1 MRLKAS
7 LILVL
12 LVLALLGSLASG
24 QVPQAPKL
32 TEYAMLRMLPPGRLD
47 ALIGGVPD
55 KDGMTGGNSANGG
68 WLEAGGQR
76 GACRQVIAAVVAGDL
91 ARADDAWR
99 GIDVA
104 FAHQLPDGGFEATMR
119 ANGASAKPFPAAV
132 ETAFF
137 FLQELGRAVLVIQ
150 ESPHEAHFHQR
161 IEALKP
167 KMRRACA
174 FTLSGYDTI
183 IAGST
188 KAVNRIF
195 IAAKAF
201 GLCGTVLND
210 PQLIDAS
217 HRLVRHALTRRDADG
232 VFIEM
237 GGRDSSYNVVSILMG
252 EILALH
258 VPMPELAG
266 AFAKAEAWEL
276 TRILPSG
283 DIDVTGNTRT
293 GVNKE
298 FSYTGEPKHVNT
310 GEIVQALSFYGLIYG
325 DKQALD
331 AADRVFAAMNRP
343 RKSGHPG

>member
-7 LILVL
+7 LAVLL

-24 QVPQAPKL
+24 EGTRATPL
-32 TEYAMLRMLPPGRLD
+32 TEYEMLRLLPPGRLD

-55 KDGMTGGNSANGG
+55 SQGLTGGNSGNGG

-91 ARADDAWR
+91 ARADNAWR
-99 GIDVA
+99 GIDTA
-104 FAHQLPDGGFEATMR
+104 FAHQLPSGGFEATMR
-119 ANGASAKPFPAAV
+119 ANGESAKPFPAAV

-137 FLQELGRAVLVIQ
+137 FLQELGRAILVIQ
-150 ESPHEAHFHQR
+150 ESPYEAHFHDR
-161 IEALKP
+161 IVAVKP
-167 KMRRACA
+167 KMRLACA
-174 FTLSGYDTI
+174 FILSGYDTI

-201 GLCGTVLND
+201 GLCGKVLDD
-210 PQLIDAS
+210 PELIATS
-217 HRLVRHALTRRDADG
+217 HRLVRHALTRRDTDG

-258 VPMPELAG
+258 VPMPELDG
-266 AFAKAEAWEL
+266 AFEKAEAWEL

-283 DIDVTGNTRT
+283 EIDVSANTRT

-310 GEIVQALSFYGLIYG
+310 GEIVQALEFYGLIHG
-325 DKQALD
+325 DTQALA

-343 RKSGHPG
+343 RAEAR